1 MISLEEIVALVVKE
15 VVLELSKRG
24 IQIDGENSNLTTPEV
39 AKQKIKIDM
48 SKYKTPLLTEAH
60 ILELDSIIKEVEIP
74 KRTIITPSAF
84 DLIRQ
89 NKIIITKTD

>member
-24 IQIDGENSNLTTPEV
+24 IQIDGEISNITKQED
-39 AKQKIKIDM
+39 AKQKVKIDM
-48 SKYKTPLLTEAH
+48 SNYKTPLLTEAH
-60 ILELDSIIKEVEIP
+60 ILELDSKIKEVEIP
-74 KRTIITPSAF
+74 KKTIITPSAF

-89 NKIIITKTD
+89 RKIIITKTD